1 MLDKALV
8 WQRENISFVMIIL
21 TESDGSTPREIG
33 ASMLV
38 NEHNES
44 IGTIGGGNLE
54 QLATKSAYNFIKEG
68 RSGKMHFD
76 LGSGSLREATKT
88 DMVCGGSLE
97 CFFLVFSSKPVLIII
112 GGGHVGREILYQAHL
127 LGYYIVLIDDR
138 PIKDGDFLFK
148 PDEWIREDWEEYLR
162 TNQRIDN
169 GFVVIATRGHK
180 LDEASLR
187 LVLKRKPRYIGMIGS
202 INKVRE
208 TKSHLL
214 NDAFETEDI
223 ERIYAPIGLDLGGG
237 RPEDIALSVLAEI
250 QMIRY
255 NKTGEHLRLKDCNEG

>member
-1 MLDKALV
+1 MLDKALK
-8 WQRENISFVMIIL
+8 WQRENISFAMIIL
-21 TESDGSTPREIG
+21 TDTDGSTPRETG

-54 QLATKSAYNFIKEG
+54 QLAIKAAFQFIKEG
-68 RSGKMHFD
+68 RSGKVYFD
-76 LGSGSLREATKT
+76 LGLGSIVETKKT

-112 GGGHVGREILYQAHL
+112 GGGHVGREVLYQGHL

-148 PDEWIREDWEEYLR
+148 PDEWIRDDWEEYIKS
-162 TNQRIDN
+162 NPRIDN
-169 GFVVIATRGHK
+169 SFVVIATRGHK

-202 INKVRE
+202 SNKVRE

-214 NDAFETEDI
+214 NDSFDTRDI
-223 ERIYAPIGLDLGGG
+223 EGIYAPIGLDLGGG

-255 NKTGEHLRLKDCNEG
+255 DKTGQHLRLKE